1 MELVFIFAIV
11 FVQMF
16 FINAGEV
23 MQIEGALRV
32 DAFVDAE
39 ELPALFWDKGVPAI
53 RTHEPN
59 GRGNHLSR
67 DERLATDL
75 ALVLSVPDIVIVE
88 IVVRCPTKRTEG
100 IFRDGFTIAALNGS
114 DGFAVL
120 PEIVFKEKLPVLFDE
135 RLEER
140 EGVGSKLL
148 VFRGVGT
155 IKGPLLEWNIFA
167 DKVQEPAD
175 SFVLFLNYSE

>member
-1 MELVFIFAIV
+1 MELPIAAI
-11 FVQMF
+11 
-16 FINAGEV
+16 I
-23 MQIEGALRV
+23 
-32 DAFVDAE
+32 
-39 ELPALFWDKGVPAI
+39 
-53 RTHEPN
+53 
-59 GRGNHLSR
+59 
-67 DERLATDL
+67 
-75 ALVLSVPDIVIVE
+75 IVE

-140 EGVGSKLL
+140 EGSVVNFWYL
-148 VFRGVGT
+148 GVGT

>member
-1 MELVFIFAIV
+1 M
-11 FVQMF
+11 QMVL
-16 FINAGEV
+16 INPGEV
-23 MQIEGALRV
+23 VKVEGTPGV
-32 DAFVDAE
+32 DAFMDAE
-39 ELPALFWDKGVPAI
+39 KLPVLLRDEGVAAVRTYKAERRGDNLAGDKGLPTDFALELPIAAI
-53 RTHEPN
+53 
-59 GRGNHLSR
+59 
-67 DERLATDL
+67 
-75 ALVLSVPDIVIVE
+75 IIVE